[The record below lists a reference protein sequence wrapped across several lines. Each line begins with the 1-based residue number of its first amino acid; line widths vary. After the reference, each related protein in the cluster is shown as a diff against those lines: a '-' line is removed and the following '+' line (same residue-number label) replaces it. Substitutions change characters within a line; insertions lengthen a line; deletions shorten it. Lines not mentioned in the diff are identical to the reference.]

1 MESNASFP
9 RKWESSTPARGS
21 RAARIFA
28 AAAMLAAMASRV
40 HAQDS
45 NEQQL
50 LQLAS
55 EGETQAA
62 LALVSPGVDVN
73 QSQSDGTTALHW
85 AIYYNDADLVQ
96 RLIERGADVK
106 ARNSYGATPLSQA
119 AIVGN
124 TAVIKALLDAGSEAD
139 ERGADDQTALM
150 IIART
155 PNVAAAKV
163 LVEAGADVN
172 VREKW
177 RGQTALMWAA
187 AQNQSGM
194 VDFLIAQG
202 ADVDAQSLPNNWERQ
217 VSAEPRM
224 KILPPGGMTPLLY
237 ATREG
242 CTACVASLI
251 KAGANINKA
260 DPEGVTPLVMAGL
273 NARWDSMKLLL
284 EAGANPDKWD
294 IYGRNPLYTV
304 VDYSTL
310 PHGGRADRLSSDLT
324 TPIEVAELI
333 LARGGN
339 VNLQLKLFP
348 PYRALGPDRGAD
360 GLLRTGV
367 TSLFRA
373 ARGGDIP
380 MMELLIKHGALI
392 ELPSEDGI
400 TPLIVAA
407 GFRQAAIDTRGR
419 FRNEAQSLASVRLLL
434 DAGADPNLPENNGQT
449 AIFGAATQGWNSVV
463 QLLAERGANLQHKD
477 VNGNTPL
484 DAAMGRAGVFGRGSG
499 GDPHPETAALIEK
512 LIAERSAN

>member
-1 MESNASFP
+1 MKALMNKPSF
-9 RKWESSTPARGS
+9 KTA
-21 RAARIFA
+21 
-28 AAAMLAAMASRV
+28 LAAGILAALLAGQAT
-40 HAQDS
+40 AQDG

-50 LQLAS
+50 LELAS
-55 EGETQAA
+55 AGDTAAA
-62 LALVSPGVDVN
+62 LELVGRNTDVT

-85 AIYYNDADLVQ
+85 AIYYNDPALVA

-106 ARNSYGATPLSQA
+106 VRNEYGATPLSQA
-119 AIVGN
+119 AIIGN
-124 TAVIKALLDAGSEAD
+124 TEVIEMLLDAGAEAD

-155 PNVAAAKV
+155 PNVDAAKV
-163 LVEAGADVN
+163 LVAAGADVN
-172 VREKW
+172 AREKW
-177 RGQTALMWAA
+177 RNQTALMWAA
-187 AQNQSGM
+187 AQQQPAM
-194 VDFLIAQG
+194 VDFLIGQG

-217 VSAEPRM
+217 VTAEPRM

-251 KAGANINKA
+251 KAGASLNKA

-294 IYGRNPLYTV
+294 IYGRNPLYMV

-310 PHGGRADRLSSDLT
+310 PHGGRADRLSSDLS
-324 TPIEVAELI
+324 TPLEIAELI
-333 LARGGN
+333 IAKGGN

-367 TSLFRA
+367 TPLFRA

-380 MMELLIKHGALI
+380 MMELLLKHKALI
-392 ELPSEDGI
+392 ELPSEEGV

-407 GFRQAAIDTRGR
+407 GFRQSAIDTRGK
-419 FRNEAQSLASVRLLL
+419 FRNEEQALAATRLLL
-434 DAGADPNLPENNGQT
+434 DAGADPNTTENNGQT
-449 AIFGAATQGWNSVV
+449 AIFGAATQGWSSVV
-463 QLLAERGANLQHKD
+463 QLLAERGADLQHAD
-477 VNGNTPL
+477 VNGNKPV
-484 DAAMGRAGVFGRGSG
+484 DAAMGRAGAFGRSAG
-499 GDPHPETAALIEK
+499 GEQHVETAALIER
-512 LIAERSAN
+512 LIAEQ

>member
-1 MESNASFP
+1 MNDMVDRSVSSFP
-9 RKWESSTPARGS
+9 RRRESSPLRSAGLL
-21 RAARIFA
+21 A
-28 AAAMLAAMASRV
+28 AALLSALVAANVA
-40 HAQDS
+40 AQDG
-45 NEQQL
+45 NEQQM

-55 EGETQAA
+55 EGETEAA
-62 LALVSPGVDVN
+62 LELIGRSTDVT
-73 QSQSDGTTALHW
+73 QSQPDGTTALHW
-85 AIYYNDADLVQ
+85 AIYYDDVALVE

-119 AIVGN
+119 AIIGN
-124 TAVIKALLDAGSEAD
+124 TAVIEALLDAGAEAD

-155 PNVAAAKV
+155 PNVSAAKA
-163 LVEAGADVN
+163 LVDAGADVN
-172 VREKW
+172 NTEKW

-187 AQNQSGM
+187 AQQQPDM
-194 VDFLIAQG
+194 VKFLIEQG
-202 ADVDAQSLPNNWERQ
+202 ADLDAQSLPNNWERQ
-217 VSAEPRM
+217 VTAEPRM

-242 CTACVASLI
+242 CTECVRLLI
-251 KAGANINKA
+251 EAGAQLNKA

-294 IYGRNPLYTV
+294 IYGRNPLYMV

-310 PHGGRADRLSSDLT
+310 PHGGRADRLSPDLA
-324 TPIEVAELI
+324 TPLEIAELI
-333 LARGGN
+333 IAKGGN

-360 GLLRTGV
+360 GLLRTGA
-367 TSLFRA
+367 TPLFRA

-380 MMELLIKHGALI
+380 MMELLIKSGALV
-392 ELPSEDGI
+392 ELPNEDGI

-407 GFRQAAIDTRGR
+407 GFRQSAIDTRGR
-419 FRNEAQSLASVRLLL
+419 FRNEEQALAATRVLL

-449 AIFGAATQGWNSVV
+449 AVFGAATQGWNTVV
-463 QLLAERGANLQHKD
+463 QLLADRGADLQHKD
-477 VNGNTPL
+477 NNGNTPL
-484 DAAMGRAGVFGRGSG
+484 DAAMGRGGQFGRGAG
-499 GDPHPETAALIEK
+499 GEQHIETAALIEK
-512 LIAERSAN
+512 LIAQQ